1 MLPTNTRLFSL
12 LGVFAAPLLFC
23 SIPSITLA
31 QSDETPK
38 VSDFTMVLET
48 SEEALHL
55 KCKSGC
61 AWKELT
67 FSAAVGDASQGVDQY
82 GMTPLPRNQSKEQSD
97 LANFVVTIKRT
108 AAESRDY
115 PQPESDPATNG
126 HAEPDEQEQADQSND
141 LAERADDVRGKLGLD
156 EDDADEEAAA

>member
-1 MLPTNTRLFSL
+1 
-12 LGVFAAPLLFC
+12 
-23 SIPSITLA
+23 
-31 QSDETPK
+31 
-38 VSDFTMVLET
+38 MVLET

-108 AAESRDY
+108 EDGVSLKGVEGTAFKTLTFGPVPDDGQAID
-115 PQPESDPATNG
+115 QNG
-126 HAEPDEQEQADQSND
+126 MTTLASKTEDE
-141 LAERADDVRGKLGLD
+141 
-156 EDDADEEAAA
+156 